1 MATNYVQEGCFV
13 TVAAPTGGTTSG
25 NAYLITGIFGV
36 ASTTQLVGV
45 DVELAT
51 EGVWTLTKVGS
62 QAWSVGDRIYW
73 DDANS
78 RCSSDA
84 GAGIYIGVCT
94 AAVASGAGDTTG
106 NVRLNGLTPA
116 LNNGVVNV
124 TAATLTVTAA
134 KHAGKVVT
142 LNKADG
148 IAVTLPAASGTGNT
162 YKFFVG
168 TTVSSVGTTI
178 KVVGNDTM
186 VGSAINAADGGATA
200 AMFEASGTDDTITM
214 DGSTTGGIKGDF
226 VELIDVA
233 ADLWSVRVTGSATG
247 SEATPFSAT
256 VS

>member
-13 TVAAPTGGTTSG
+13 TVAAPTGGTASG

-51 EGVWTLTKVGS
+51 EGVWTLTKIGS

-78 RCSSDA
+78 RCTSTA
-84 GAGIYIGVCT
+84 GDGIYIGVCT

-116 LNNGVVNV
+116 MNNGVVNV
-124 TAATLTVTAA
+124 TAA
-134 KHAGKVVT
+134 KHAGKIIT
-142 LNKADG
+142 LNKTDG

-168 TTVSSVGTTI
+168 TTVTSVGTTI

-186 VGSAINAADGGATA
+186 VGGAINAADGGATA
-200 AMFEASGTDDTITM
+200 AMFEASGTDDTITL

-226 VELIDVA
+226 VELVDVA
-233 ADLWSVRVTGSATG
+233 ADLWLVRVIGSATG

-256 VS
+256 VT